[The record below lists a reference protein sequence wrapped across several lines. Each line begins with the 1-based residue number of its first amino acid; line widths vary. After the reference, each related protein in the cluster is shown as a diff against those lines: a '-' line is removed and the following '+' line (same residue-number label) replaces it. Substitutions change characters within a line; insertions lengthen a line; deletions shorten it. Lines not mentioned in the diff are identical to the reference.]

1 MRTVADGNAAPAR
14 WAIDELLHS
23 YVSWREECRAV
34 SQAYQWWTAAD
45 RAERGAAYAV
55 YSAALERE
63 EHAARTYAR
72 HSERVR
78 RTAT

>member
-55 YSAALERE
+55 
-63 EHAARTYAR
+63 
-72 HSERVR
+72 
-78 RTAT
+78 